1 MHPNLHD
8 SNDDSEHDEN
18 GDALLPPSKRPRGG
32 GGGAGGAS
40 GPQEPQGLPPA
51 TSTDLMEHSF
61 SDGGPSSS
69 SSAILRASSLPSP
82 TLQLT
87 GHTGSVYAVA
97 YSPNGDTLCSAS
109 FDTTCLLWNHHHRED
124 DNDGR
129 QCYNNFN
136 VLQGGHKNAVLDCAW
151 NTNDAIVTCSADK
164 TVQLWDV
171 ATGQRVRKWKHHD
184 GIVNAVS
191 AVSGRALVAS
201 VSDDGSCKLWDARHK
216 QPTST
221 LTTDYP
227 VLAVAL
233 NDTDQVFTAGIENM
247 IHCWDVKMSR
257 KVYSLK
263 GHTDTI
269 TGLSVHPRGT
279 HLLSNSMDQTLRTWD
294 IQPYCPGKRQCK
306 TFVGHKHGAERGL
319 LKCAWSPN
327 GSLVTCGS
335 ADKLVHVWDEYT
347 AEELY
352 LLPGHQGCVNAVSF
366 HPREAN
372 ILVSGSSDKVIF
384 VGELS

>member
-32 GGGAGGAS
+32 AGGAGGAS

-69 SSAILRASSLPSP
+69 SAILRASSLPTP

-257 KVYSLK
+257 KE
-263 GHTDTI
+263 
-269 TGLSVHPRGT
+269 
-279 HLLSNSMDQTLRTWD
+279 
-294 IQPYCPGKRQCK
+294 
-306 TFVGHKHGAERGL
+306 F
-319 LKCAWSPN
+319 
-327 GSLVTCGS
+327 
-335 ADKLVHVWDEYT
+335 
-347 AEELY
+347 
-352 LLPGHQGCVNAVSF
+352 F
-366 HPREAN
+366 
-372 ILVSGSSDKVIF
+372 
-384 VGELS
+384 